1 MADYPSE
8 LQKYAIPS
16 AADNRAGLKLQP
28 ARPSQQQQPAKTRAA
43 KRPVAAPGVQQAAQQ
58 ALSRMNS
65 KPDIHQTIS
74 QVSGGTIKHGKVSPF
89 LTGDPDYRVKPSA
102 VSADTGFDP
111 FEVSPADAP
120 LADPIELQARRNV
133 LLHELGAEPEAQIVE
148 QDLRRPQ
155 PSLADIPLN
164 LNPQG
169 IAYLRRTVR
178 VTLELKDGT
187 FCLPVI
193 DVKESRLSMLLLLP
207 LHENATIFIPKP
219 GTKLSLT
226 FKEQS
231 HEVYYPG
238 TYVEVPELNT
248 GFLSL
253 IKADV
258 EA

>member
-120 LADPIELQARRNV
+120 LADPI
-133 LLHELGAEPEAQIVE
+133 
-148 QDLRRPQ
+148 
-155 PSLADIPLN
+155 
-164 LNPQG
+164 
-169 IAYLRRTVR
+169 
-178 VTLELKDGT
+178 
-187 FCLPVI
+187 
-193 DVKESRLSMLLLLP
+193 
-207 LHENATIFIPKP
+207 
-219 GTKLSLT
+219 
-226 FKEQS
+226 
-231 HEVYYPG
+231 
-238 TYVEVPELNT
+238 
-248 GFLSL
+248 
-253 IKADV
+253 
-258 EA
+258 